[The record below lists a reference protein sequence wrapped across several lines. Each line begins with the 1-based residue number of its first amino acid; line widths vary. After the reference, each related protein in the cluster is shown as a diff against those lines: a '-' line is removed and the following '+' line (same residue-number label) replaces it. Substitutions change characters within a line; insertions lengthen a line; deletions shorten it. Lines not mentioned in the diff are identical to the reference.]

1 MNGHRFVG
9 TGIRTLAVILVTVAM
24 SWHPRTHGQD
34 SAGPKEPTAAPTP
47 PLGPDGK
54 PLVLP
59 ENPPDPARTA
69 GPIDEQALKAVEQI
83 LQGGN
88 VPPGD
93 LGLFGDMLEHL
104 HQRGS
109 VLDGSMMAPSHVRPM
124 GVGSRPSSSDA
135 SRIARKRDRH
145 VRAAESLLRSARW
158 LERLSPSSQA
168 AASPADLDRDSS
180 RSDDSFDE
188 EALHDHNGA
197 DAEALPSLP
206 RLSDAVLVNELRR
219 RAVWHLKRA
228 LDGESQPTVSRPNSP

>member
-1 MNGHRFVG
+1 
-9 TGIRTLAVILVTVAM
+9 M
-24 SWHPRTHGQD
+24 SLHPRTHGQD
-34 SAGPKEPTAAPTP
+34 PAGPEESTAAPTP

-59 ENPPDPARTA
+59 ENPPDPARMA

-88 VPPGD
+88 IPEGD

-109 VLDGSMMAPSHVRPM
+109 VLDGSTLAPSHVRPM
-124 GVGSRPSSSDA
+124 RVGSKPSSSNV
-135 SRIARKRDRH
+135 SGNARKRDRH

-168 AASPADLDRDSS
+168 AVPPADLARDSS

-188 EALHDHNGA
+188 GASHDHNGA
-197 DAEALPSLP
+197 DAEGLPSVP

-219 RAVWHLKRA
+219 RAVWHLQRA
-228 LDGESQPTVSRPNSP
+228 LDGESQPTVPHPNSP